1 MVADALDVFNLFLG
15 LMLPIIDVVDGVL
28 LLEALEQG
36 LVLRG
41 DSLGLNVPLTRI
53 QRLSRWQNCHTFLAS
68 FALLQRCR

>member
-1 MVADALDVFNLFLG
+1 MVADTLDVLDLLLG

-41 DSLGLNVPLTRI
+41 DSLGLDVPLTRI
-53 QRLSRWQNCHTFLAS
+53 
-68 FALLQRCR
+68 